1 MMKLKLEAR
10 CLWDIVENGAAEW
23 HEDRTALEA
32 ICSGVPAEMHP
43 TLANKES
50 AKAAWEAIRTMRIG
64 DDRVRKSTAQA
75 LRAEY
80 EQISFR
86 DGESVEDF
94 ALRLSNLVQR
104 LAILGDPEPE
114 EKVVRKYLRVA
125 RPRFKQLVVS
135 IETLLNID
143 ELTVEEVTGR
153 LKAGSDDDPPAPTK
167 NASGQLLLTKE
178 QWLEQYKQD
187 AGRRGASSSGGRGK
201 AKYRGRG
208 RGRGSGG
215 GGELRAGGNA
225 AQSGDDDN
233 CKYCGKKGHWAKECR
248 KKKRDEAAQAYLAE
262 DDEPTL
268 MYIADA
274 TEVRHPSD
282 PNFPSF
288 TPPSSHVSI
297 DAAPTA
303 AGNHVKLVEAKVFAA
318 LDGKED
324 RDPNRWVLDTG
335 ATNHMTGVRS
345 AFSDL
350 DTGIVGT
357 VRFGDGSVVKIE
369 GRGTILFTCKNGE
382 HRALANTYFIPRL
395 TANIISIGQLDEAG
409 FKVLVDEGVMRIRDE
424 ERRLLAK
431 VPRSPSRLY
440 ILDVD
445 IARPVCLAAHAKED
459 AWLWHARFGHVNFG
473 ALRKMGREGLV
484 RGMPQLEHVDQLCDA
499 CLAGK
504 HRRTPFPQRA
514 LRRSTE
520 VLQLLHGDLCGPITP
535 PTPSGNRYFLLLV
548 DDYSR
553 YMWIAL
559 LPSKDGA
566 PTAIKRIQAAAER
579 KTGKLVR
586 ALRTDRGGEFLAGDF
601 EKYCAELGMH
611 RELTAPYSPQQNG
624 VVERRNQTVV
634 STARSMMKAK
644 DLPGVFWGEAVT
656 TAVYLL
662 NRASSK
668 GSGGKTPYQ
677 LWTGSEPRVQHLR
690 TFGCIAHMKVT
701 GPNQKKLDD
710 RSRKTI
716 FVGYEPGSAAYRVFD
731 PSTRRVHVSRDVIFD
746 EAAH

>member
-10 CLWDIVENGAAEW
+10 CLWDIVENGAVEW
-23 HEDRTALEA
+23 HEDRTTLEA
-32 ICSGVPAEMHP
+32 ICSGVPVEMHP
-43 TLANKES
+43 TLTNKES

-94 ALRLSNLVQR
+94 ALHLSNLVQR

-125 RPRFKQLVVS
+125 RPHFKQLVVS
-135 IETLLNID
+135 IEMLLNID
-143 ELTVEEVTGR
+143 ELTVEE
-153 LKAGSDDDPPAPTK
+153 
-167 NASGQLLLTKE
+167 
-178 QWLEQYKQD
+178 YKQD
-187 AGRRGASSSGGRGK
+187 AGGRGGSSSGGRGK
-201 AKYRGRG
+201 AKNRGRG
-208 RGRGSGG
+208 HGRGSGG

-248 KKKRDEAAQAYLAE
+248 KKKRDEAAQAHLAE

-274 TEVRHPSD
+274 TEVRRPLD

-297 DAAPTA
+297 DAAPA
-303 AGNHVKLVEAKVFAA
+303 AVGNHVELVEAKVFAA
-318 LDGKED
+318 LHGKED
-324 RDPNRWVLDTG
+324 RDPKRWVLDTG

-357 VRFGDGSVVKIE
+357 VRFGDGSIVKIE
-369 GRGTILFTCKNGE
+369 GRGTILFACKNGE

-409 FKVLVDEGVMRIRDE
+409 FKVLVDKGVMRIRDE

-431 VPRSPSRLY
+431 VPRSPSQLY

-473 ALRKMGREGLV
+473 ALRKMGREDLV
-484 RGMPQLEHVDQLCDA
+484 RGMP
-499 CLAGK
+499 
-504 HRRTPFPQRA
+504 
-514 LRRSTE
+514 
-520 VLQLLHGDLCGPITP
+520 
-535 PTPSGNRYFLLLV
+535 
-548 DDYSR
+548 
-553 YMWIAL
+553 
-559 LPSKDGA
+559 
-566 PTAIKRIQAAAER
+566 
-579 KTGKLVR
+579 
-586 ALRTDRGGEFLAGDF
+586 
-601 EKYCAELGMH
+601 
-611 RELTAPYSPQQNG
+611 
-624 VVERRNQTVV
+624 
-634 STARSMMKAK
+634 
-644 DLPGVFWGEAVT
+644 
-656 TAVYLL
+656 
-662 NRASSK
+662 
-668 GSGGKTPYQ
+668 
-677 LWTGSEPRVQHLR
+677 
-690 TFGCIAHMKVT
+690 
-701 GPNQKKLDD
+701 
-710 RSRKTI
+710 
-716 FVGYEPGSAAYRVFD
+716 
-731 PSTRRVHVSRDVIFD
+731 
-746 EAAH
+746 